1 MTFVSQLRTCR
12 YFPAGILMLALSVV
26 PASGSDL
33 NSGVTKSSG
42 DLQVEIG
49 RRDEGIPLIAT
60 GDASIFAN
68 QGELADAPRI
78 LITVPETGSANTPR
92 QLQDINSFRQQLSKL
107 AKRELQFVVVPV
119 PAGLSFPP
127 TGSAYNTKG
136 QRTAAAIWRAV
147 AWTGTDIVIEFINE
161 PVPAWSETSL
171 ANAVKNNS
179 VAGYGKTHSVQLPV
193 ALLATPISKW
203 TVEQKAKTGFD
214 EVFPAAVKGASTSP
228 LRIEFQ
234 SRQSRTPHQVAE
246 QMTKVYGHDLKKV
259 MYQPALAIIAR
270 QEFAALT
277 GDKTVKPDVEKILTP
292 WLENTTAKADPNGS
306 VVSGHLVFVD
316 WANRTGDPRAI
327 ELIKK
332 AVSVGFDEAG
342 NPLPSMP
349 MHHEMSDAVFMG
361 TPMLAAAARLTG
373 DTKYLDQLVRHFEFI
388 KGLCLRPD
396 GIYRSSPLSEAAW
409 GRGNG
414 FPMLGLSLALTELE
428 TLIQD
433 PKQSPALVARA
444 KEVHTKILPDFQAHA
459 KALLKHQDLTGAWRQ
474 VIDEP
479 SAYRELTATC
489 MLGFAMQRGVNRGWL
504 SKEEFSPAIDRAW
517 NAVLIRA
524 GANGHLLD
532 VCTGTGKQ
540 KDLQGFFDRE
550 AILGIDE
557 RGGAMVLIFTI
568 ERCKTAA
575 AQ

>member
-1 MTFVSQLRTCR
+1 MLV
-12 YFPAGILMLALSVV
+12 LALSVV
-26 PASGSDL
+26 SATGSESPPAVANWDGS
-33 NSGVTKSSG
+33 V
-42 DLQVEIG
+42 QVEIG
-49 RRDEGIPLIAT
+49 RRDEGVPLIAI
-60 GDASIFAN
+60 GDASVFTN
-68 QGELADAPRI
+68 QGPLAAAPRI
-78 LITVPETGSANTPR
+78 LITVPETEKANAAR
-92 QLQDINSFRQQLSKL
+92 QMQEINSFRQQLSKL
-107 AKRELQFVVVPV
+107 AGRDLQFVVVPV
-119 PAGLSFPP
+119 PTGLSFPP

-147 AWTGTDIVIEFINE
+147 AWTGSDVVVEFTQE
-161 PVPAWSETSL
+161 STPAWAENSL
-171 ANAVKNNS
+171 ANAVKNHS
-179 VAGYGKTHSVQLPV
+179 VAGYGQTLSVQLPV
-193 ALLATPISKW
+193 ALLASPVSKW
-203 TVEQKAKTGFD
+203 TAEQKTKTNFD
-214 EVFPAAVKGASTSP
+214 AVFPAAVKRTATSP

-234 SRQSRTPHQVAE
+234 SRQARTPHQVAE

-277 GDKTVKPDVEKILTP
+277 GDETVKPDVEKILTP

-316 WANRTGDPRAI
+316 WANRTGDPRAV
-327 ELIKK
+327 ELVRK

-373 DTKYLDQLVRHFEFI
+373 DAKYLDQLVRHFEFI

-444 KEVHTKILPDFQAHA
+444 KEVHSKILPDFQAHA
-459 KALLKHQDLTGAWRQ
+459 KALLKHQDLTGTWRQ

-504 SKEEFSPAIDRAW
+504 PKEQFATAIDNAW
-517 NAVLIRA
+517 NAVLIRT

-557 RGGAMVLIFTI
+557 RGGAMVLTFTI
-568 ERCKTAA
+568 ERCKTGSK
-575 AQ
+575 Q